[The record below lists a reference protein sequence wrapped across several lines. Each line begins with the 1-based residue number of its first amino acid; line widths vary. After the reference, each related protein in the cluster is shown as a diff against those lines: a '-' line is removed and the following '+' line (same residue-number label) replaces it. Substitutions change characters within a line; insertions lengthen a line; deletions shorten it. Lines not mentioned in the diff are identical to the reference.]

1 MVRLPALPL
10 ARDVPLKAT
19 LVPPSQS
26 APHAGRHSR
35 RCVSRRVASGWQPL
49 WLLPAARRAVAT
61 ATLPSWLGLCFL
73 VPGCE
78 DRRANAHVAPRLLL
92 FLTVQSMDRPM
103 AEGPAAHSGSD
114 MRLNDTLSSHL
125 PATVHR
131 GSFRIA
137 SLAAMAWLGL
147 AGSAWSAPPT
157 VASIEALLAATKSEA
172 LIAKTGADLERNM
185 RDAVQASL
193 QGRKPSEREQQVID
207 KMTRESAALI
217 RQELN
222 WSHMRPMMVQIYQ
235 STFTQEEVDGQT
247 AFYRTPVGMAVVEKM
262 PAVMQATMAATQ
274 QSMARLM
281 PQLQAIAKK
290 HMAEA
295 QAAGAAAGTPPAGA
309 KP

>member
-1 MVRLPALPL
+1 MYPVAWYLDGSRCGCCLPRSGHCNL
-10 ARDVPLKAT
+10 AQL
-19 LVPPSQS
+19 
-26 APHAGRHSR
+26 APCR
-35 RCVSRRVASGWQPL
+35 
-49 WLLPAARRAVAT
+49 
-61 ATLPSWLGLCFL
+61 LGLCFL
-73 VPGCE
+73 APGCE
-78 DRRANAHVAPRLLL
+78 ARRAKAHVAPRLPL

-157 VASIEALLAATKSEA
+157 VDSIEALLAATKSEA

>member
-1 MVRLPALPL
+1 
-10 ARDVPLKAT
+10 
-19 LVPPSQS
+19 
-26 APHAGRHSR
+26 
-35 RCVSRRVASGWQPL
+35 
-49 WLLPAARRAVAT
+49 
-61 ATLPSWLGLCFL
+61 
-73 VPGCE
+73 
-78 DRRANAHVAPRLLL
+78 
-92 FLTVQSMDRPM
+92 MDRPM
-103 AEGPAAHSGSD
+103 AEGPAAHPGSD

-125 PATVHR
+125 PATARR
-131 GSFRIA
+131 GSFRMA

>member
-1 MVRLPALPL
+1 M
-10 ARDVPLKAT
+10 
-19 LVPPSQS
+19 
-26 APHAGRHSR
+26 AG
-35 RCVSRRVASGWQPL
+35 
-49 WLLPAARRAVAT
+49 
-61 ATLPSWLGLCFL
+61 
-73 VPGCE
+73 
-78 DRRANAHVAPRLLL
+78 
-92 FLTVQSMDRPM
+92 
-103 AEGPAAHSGSD
+103 GPAAHSGSD
-114 MRLNDTLSSHL
+114 MRLNDTLFSHL
-125 PATVHR
+125 PTTARR

-295 QAAGAAAGTPPAGA
+295 QAASAAAGTPPAGA